1 MQQKA
6 LDSIESSMSSVELKQ
21 QELEIIQQ
29 TINDLDTESSD
40 PLEHVMNF
48 IQNMQQF
55 QANSQK
61 KKENSK
67 KEPPN
72 KANNKK
78 KPKKKQEKDEDII
91 VDRETYKRSRSE
103 IKKIVNKYTDE
114 KLLDTSSASS
124 RSDRRD
130 KSSDHKSEKD
140 KSDRESDRRSDASG
154 SDESRKRSRR
164 SSSSGSRK
172 NSDASDESAPSHPKK
187 PKGNKKP
194 KLGDS
199 EGSDKAKS
207 ESEEEVQKSEHES
220 EEDEMLQDTP
230 EEKLER
236 QITEKEDE
244 IARVQKE
251 IQKLRKY
258 ASSSVTEETMLKDK
272 CQQYDPIIREL
283 VDKNLVGSAKIET
296 LFGKVRKSRE
306 KIDQVL
312 NDLLIYQKEFETIQ
326 ISKKSKP
333 LKLKISR
340 KIMETRL
347 DCYKN
352 YLLHLQ
358 SVIEDLERQIRE
370 FKRREKEYKKQ
381 AKIAGVGVAQKH
393 NTYADQLKQKI
404 LMLETQ
410 IEKDLKEDTATDG
423 KKKKKVKSKGILDKR
438 GSKSTV
444 RTQNVAKDLK

>member
-1 MQQKA
+1 M
-6 LDSIESSMSSVELKQ
+6 
-21 QELEIIQQ
+21 
-29 TINDLDTESSD
+29 T
-40 PLEHVMNF
+40 F

-61 KKENSK
+61 NDENSK
-67 KEPPN
+67 GNNIKESPI
-72 KANNKK
+72 KTNNKK
-78 KPKKKQEKDEDII
+78 KSKKKQEKSENIV
-91 VDRETYKRSRSE
+91 VDRETYKRSRSA
-103 IKKIVNKYTDE
+103 IKKILDKYTEE

-124 RSDRRD
+124 
-130 KSSDHKSEKD
+130 H
-140 KSDRESDRRSDASG
+140 SDREDKRSDHRSEKNQSDKDSDKRSDASG
-154 SDESRKRSRR
+154 SEASPKRSRR
-164 SSSSGSRK
+164 SSASNSRK
-172 NSDASDESAPSHPKK
+172 NSDASDESAPAHPKK
-187 PKGNKKP
+187 PKGKQKP
-194 KLGDS
+194 KISDS
-199 EGSDKAKS
+199 EGSAKS
-207 ESEEEVQKSEHES
+207 QSEAEEPQKSEHDS
-220 EEDEMLQDTP
+220 EEDEMFKGTP

-236 QITEKEDE
+236 QISDKDE
-244 IARVQKE
+244 EIERVQKE
-251 IQKLRKY
+251 IEKLRKY
-258 ASSSVTEETMLKDK
+258 TSTSVTEETMLKEK
-272 CQQYDPIIREL
+272 CQQYDPIIKEL
-283 VDKNLVGSAKIET
+283 VDKNLLGSAKIET

-370 FKRREKEYKKQ
+370 FKRREKDYKKQ
-381 AKIAGVGVAQKH
+381 AKIAGVGIAQKH

-410 IEKDLKEDTATDG
+410 IKKDLKEDVVNND
-423 KKKKKVKSKGILDKR
+423 KKKKKIKAKGPLDKR
-438 GSKSTV
+438 DSKSTV
-444 RTQNVAKDLK
+444 KTQNVVKDLK